1 MHISANIDDC
11 AIIIDNFLEKNIFKK
26 ISNFNY
32 QDVKIFGFYKSAD
45 KYLFLQ
51 DKVKTME
58 EVVDSDVLVEY
69 SKGKFTTS
77 YDKIFE
83 DVIKVLIECPF
94 LPFKENSTTTL
105 AYYRYPKF
113 SGINWHDDG
122 IYSLNYSLYVMDEW
136 HPDWGGETLIDT
148 NRGLPLA
155 SIPKPNSLLA
165 IKNGVKH
172 RVCAVTGPVE
182 RRALQ
187 IRTVYHDE

>member
-58 EVVDSDVLVEY
+58 EVVDSD
-69 SKGKFTTS
+69 
-77 YDKIFE
+77 
-83 DVIKVLIECPF
+83 
-94 LPFKENSTTTL
+94 
-105 AYYRYPKF
+105 
-113 SGINWHDDG
+113 
-122 IYSLNYSLYVMDEW
+122 
-136 HPDWGGETLIDT
+136 WGGETLIDT

-182 RRALQ
+182 RPALQ